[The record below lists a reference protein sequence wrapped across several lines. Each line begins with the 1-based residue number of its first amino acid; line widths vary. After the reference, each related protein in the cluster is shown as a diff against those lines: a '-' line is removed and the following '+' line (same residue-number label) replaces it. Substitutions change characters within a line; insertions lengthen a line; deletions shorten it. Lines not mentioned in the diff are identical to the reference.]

1 MAASHQPQLVFVD
14 GSFEELAQ
22 EMAEFLNIGD
32 DVKALIEKK
41 QKDEVLK
48 KLIIASPALHSI
60 PEKEFAGAYNLLV
73 YLILQSD
80 KAEMFLPRVCDNL
93 TKPITSSPV
102 NGPGL
107 ALNALTTIFNM
118 LKPDDD
124 LRFNVFMAILRFLK
138 FHGLFESLKPY
149 LKSLDDWMND
159 WETDSEDQRQA
170 YEAIAEAAR
179 DAGDVYTS
187 YQYILKA
194 LRTFEDDEVKSEDAQ
209 KIALRA
215 IKAALLSS
223 TQYDFQDLLNVPC
236 IQALSET
243 HPVYF
248 ELLTVF
254 AEKDLE
260 DYNQFREEHEGFVEK
275 EHLDL
280 DKLQTKM
287 RLLTFASLAARTQ
300 TREISYADIAKALQ
314 ISIEEV
320 ELWTIDVIRA
330 QLVEGRMSQQKKV
343 FLVHRT
349 TYRVFG
355 EKQWR
360 QLGDLVDTWRETLTK
375 VVSTLRKEQANL
387 EAQKGRD
394 VEEVERK
401 LASTGLGSG
410 PGERRRG
417 GGDRGDRGERNER
430 APRKERTDDDD

>member
-1 MAASHQPQLVFVD
+1 MAAVHQPQLVFVD

-22 EMAEFLNIGD
+22 EMADFLNVGD
-32 DVKALIEKK
+32 DVKALIEKQ

-60 PEKEFAGAYNLLV
+60 PEKEFSGAYNLLV

-93 TKPITSSPV
+93 TKPITSSPI

-124 LRFNVFMAILRFLK
+124 LRFNVFMAILRFLRQ
-138 FHGLFESLKPY
+138 HSMFENLKPY
-149 LKSLDDWMND
+149 LKSLDDWMAE
-159 WETDSEDQRQA
+159 WETDSDDQRQA
-170 YEAIAEAAR
+170 YEAIADTAR
-179 DAGDVYTS
+179 EAGDAHTS

-209 KIALRA
+209 RIALRA
-215 IKAALLSS
+215 LKTALHAPA
-223 TQYDFQDLLNVPC
+223 QHDFQDLLNIPC

-243 HPVYF
+243 RPVYF

-260 DYNQFREEHEGFVEK
+260 DFNEFREEHEGFVEK

-280 DKLQTKM
+280 ERLQTKM
-287 RLLTFASLAARTQ
+287 RLLTFASLAARSQ
-300 TREISYADIAKALQ
+300 TREIPYDEIAEALQ
-314 ISIEEV
+314 IPNDVV
-320 ELWTIDVIRA
+320 ELWIIDVIRA

-360 QLGDLVDTWRETLTK
+360 QLGDLVDTWRDTLSK
-375 VVSTLRKEQANL
+375 VAATLRKEQAGL
-387 EAQKGRD
+387 EAQKKRD
-394 VEEVERK
+394 LEEAERK
-401 LASTGLGSG
+401 LANASISG
-410 PGERRRG
+410 PGDRRR
-417 GGDRGDRGERNER
+417 GDRGDRGDRNER

>member
-1 MAASHQPQLVFVD
+1 MAAPHQPQLVFVD

-22 EMAEFLNIGD
+22 EMADFLNIGD
-32 DVKALIEKK
+32 DIKALVEKK
-41 QKDEVLK
+41 QKDEILK

-73 YLILQSD
+73 YLILQGDNAS
-80 KAEMFLPRVCDNL
+80 MFLSRVCENL
-93 TKPITSSPV
+93 TKPITSSPI

-107 ALNALTTIFNM
+107 ALNTLTTIFNM
-118 LKPDDD
+118 LKPDDE
-124 LRFNVFMAILRFLK
+124 LRFNVFMAILKFLK
-138 FHGLFESLKPY
+138 THGMFENIKPY
-149 LKSLDDWMND
+149 LKSLDEWMNEWD
-159 WETDSEDQRQA
+159 TDSDDQHQA
-170 YEAIAEAAR
+170 YEAIAETAYE
-179 DAGDVYTS
+179 AGDVHTS

-215 IKAALLSS
+215 LKTALLSP

-236 IQALSET
+236 VQALSET

-280 DKLQTKM
+280 EKLQTKM

-300 TREISYADIAKALQ
+300 TREIPYDEIAEALQ
-314 ISIEEV
+314 ISPEEV
-320 ELWTIDVIRA
+320 ELWIIDVIRA

-360 QLGDLVDTWRETLTK
+360 QLGDLVDTWRDTLNK
-375 VVSTLRKEQANL
+375 VATTLRKEQAGL
-387 EAQKGRD
+387 EAQKKRD
-394 VEEVERK
+394 LEEVERK
-401 LASTGLGSG
+401 LANAGVSG

-417 GGDRGDRGERNER
+417 DRGDRGERSER

>member
-1 MAASHQPQLVFVD
+1 MAAPHQPQLVFVD

-22 EMAEFLNIGD
+22 EMADFLNISE
-32 DVKALIEKK
+32 DVKALIEKN
-41 QKDEVLK
+41 QRDEVLK
-48 KLIIASPALHSI
+48 KLILASPFLHSI

-80 KAEMFLPRVCDNL
+80 KAEMFLPRVCENL
-93 TKPITSSPV
+93 TKPITSSPI

-118 LKPDDD
+118 LKPNDG

-138 FHGLFESLKPY
+138 LHGMFDNLKPY
-149 LKSLDDWMND
+149 LKSLDSWMNQ
-159 WETDSEDQRQA
+159 WGTGSADQRQA
-170 YEAIAEAAR
+170 YEAIAETAR
-179 DAGDVYTS
+179 EAGDAYTS

-194 LRTFEDDEVKSEDAQ
+194 LRTFEDDEVKSEEAQ

-215 IKAALLSS
+215 LQMALLSP

-236 IQALSET
+236 VQALSET

-248 ELLTVF
+248 ELLTIF

-275 EHLDL
+275 EKLDVE
-280 DKLQTKM
+280 KLQTKM
-287 RLLTFASLAARTQ
+287 RLLTFGSLAARTQ
-300 TREISYADIAKALQ
+300 TREIPYEEIAEALQ
-314 ISIEEV
+314 ISPEEV
-320 ELWTIDVIRA
+320 ELWIIDVIRA

-360 QLGDLVDTWRETLTK
+360 QLGDLVDTWRDTLAK
-375 VVSTLRKEQANL
+375 VATTLRKEQASL
-387 EAQKGRD
+387 EAQKKREL
-394 VEEVERK
+394 EEAERK
-401 LASTGLGSG
+401 LTSTAISSG

-417 GGDRGDRGERNER
+417 DRGDRGERSER
-430 APRKERTDDDD
+430 APPRKERTDDDD

>member
-1 MAASHQPQLVFVD
+1 MAAPHQPQLVFVD

-22 EMAEFLNIGD
+22 EMAGFLNIGD
-32 DVKALIEKK
+32 DVKDLIEKK
-41 QKDEVLK
+41 QKDEILK
-48 KLIIASPALHSI
+48 KLILASPALHSI

-80 KAEMFLPRVCDNL
+80 NADALLPRVCDNL
-93 TKPITSSPV
+93 TKPIPTSPI

-107 ALNALTTIFNM
+107 ALNTLTTIFNM
-118 LKPDDD
+118 LKPDDG

-138 FHGLFESLKPY
+138 AHGMFENLKPY
-149 LKSLDDWMND
+149 LKNLDDWVDEWKIGPNQKRQVYVAIEETARESND
-159 WETDSEDQRQA
+159 A
-170 YEAIAEAAR
+170 
-179 DAGDVYTS
+179 YTS

-194 LRTFEDDEVKSEDAQ
+194 LRTFNDDEVKSEDAQ
-209 KIALRA
+209 QIALRA
-215 IKAALLSS
+215 LKTALHSS
-223 TQYDFQDLLNVPC
+223 TQYDFQDLLNAPS

-275 EHLDL
+275 EHLNL

-300 TREISYADIAKALQ
+300 TREIPYEEIAAALQ
-314 ISIEEV
+314 ISAEQV
-320 ELWTIDVIRA
+320 ELWIIDVIRA

-360 QLGDLVDTWRETLTK
+360 QLGDLVDTWRDTLAK
-375 VVSTLRKEQANL
+375 VATTLRKEQAGL
-387 EAQKGRD
+387 EAQKKRD
-394 VEEVERK
+394 LEETERK
-401 LASTGLGSG
+401 LANPGVGSG
-410 PGERRRG
+410 LGERRR
-417 GGDRGDRGERNER
+417 GGDRGDRGGER
-430 APRKERTDDDD
+430 APRKERNDDDD

>member
-1 MAASHQPQLVFVD
+1 MAAPHQPQLVFVD

-22 EMAEFLNIGD
+22 EMADFLSVSEEI
-32 DVKALIEKK
+32 KALVEKK
-41 QKDEVLK
+41 QKDEILK

-80 KAEMFLPRVCDNL
+80 NAAMFLPRVCENL
-93 TKPITSSPV
+93 TKPITSSPI

-107 ALNALTTIFNM
+107 ALNTLTTIFNM
-118 LKPDDD
+118 LKPDDE

-138 FHGLFESLKPY
+138 IHGMFENIKPY
-149 LKSLDDWMND
+149 LKSLDEWMNE

-170 YEAIAEAAR
+170 YEAIAETAR
-179 DAGDVYTS
+179 EAGDVHTS

-194 LRTFEDDEVKSEDAQ
+194 LRTFEDDEVKSENAQ

-215 IKAALLSS
+215 LKTALLSP

-236 IQALSET
+236 VQALSET
-243 HPVYF
+243 HAVYF

-280 DKLQTKM
+280 EKLQTKM

-300 TREISYADIAKALQ
+300 TREIPYDEIAEALQ
-314 ISIEEV
+314 ISPEEV
-320 ELWTIDVIRA
+320 ELWIIDVIRA

-360 QLGDLVDTWRETLTK
+360 QLGDLVDTWRETLSK
-375 VVSTLRKEQANL
+375 VATTLRKEQAGL
-387 EAQKGRD
+387 EAQKKRD
-394 VEEVERK
+394 LEEVERK
-401 LASTGLGSG
+401 LANTGVSG

-417 GGDRGDRGERNER
+417 DRGDRGERSER

>member
-1 MAASHQPQLVFVD
+1 MAAPHQPQLVFVD
-14 GSFEELAQ
+14 GSFDELAQ
-22 EMAEFLNIGD
+22 ETADFLNVGD
-32 DVKALIEKK
+32 DVRALIEKQ

-48 KLIIASPALHSI
+48 KLIIASPALHSV

-80 KAEMFLPRVCDNL
+80 NAEMFLPRVCDNL
-93 TKPITSSPV
+93 TKPITSSPI

-107 ALNALTTIFNM
+107 ALNTLTTIFNM
-118 LKPDDD
+118 LKPDDE

-138 FHGLFESLKPY
+138 QHGMFENLKPY
-149 LKSLDDWMND
+149 LKSLDEWMST

-170 YEAIAEAAR
+170 YEAIAETAR
-179 DAGDVYTS
+179 EAGDINTS

-194 LRTFEDDEVKSEDAQ
+194 LRTFEDGEVKSENAQ

-215 IKAALLSS
+215 LKSALLSP

-236 IQALSET
+236 VQALSET

-280 DKLQTKM
+280 EKLQTKM
-287 RLLTFASLAARTQ
+287 RLLTFASLAARSQ
-300 TREISYADIAKALQ
+300 TREIPYDEIAEALQ
-314 ISIEEV
+314 ISNEVV
-320 ELWTIDVIRA
+320 ELWIIDVIRA

-360 QLGDLVDTWRETLTK
+360 QLGDLVDTWRDTLTK
-375 VVSTLRKEQANL
+375 VAATLRKEQAGL
-387 EAQKGRD
+387 EAQKKRD
-394 VEEVERK
+394 LEEAERK
-401 LASTGLGSG
+401 LANTNISG
-410 PGERRRG
+410 PGDRRR
-417 GGDRGDRGERNER
+417 GDRGDRGERNER
-430 APRKERTDDDD
+430 GPRKERTDDDD

>member
-1 MAASHQPQLVFVD
+1 MAAPHQPQLVFVD

-22 EMAEFLNIGD
+22 EMAGFLNVGD
-32 DVKALIEKK
+32 DVKDLIEKK
-41 QKDEVLK
+41 QKDEILK

-80 KAEMFLPRVCDNL
+80 NAAMFLPRVCENL
-93 TKPITSSPV
+93 TKPITSSPT

-107 ALNALTTIFNM
+107 ALNTLTTIFNM
-118 LKPDDD
+118 LKPDDE
-124 LRFNVFMAILRFLK
+124 LRFNVFMAILKFLK
-138 FHGLFESLKPY
+138 IHGMFENLKPY

-159 WETDSEDQRQA
+159 WETDSEDQRQV

-179 DAGDVYTS
+179 EVGDVYTS

-194 LRTFEDDEVKSEDAQ
+194 LRTFDDDEIKSEDAQ

-215 IKAALLSS
+215 LKTALSS
-223 TQYDFQDLLNVPC
+223 PTQYDFQDLLNVPC
-236 IQALSET
+236 VQTLSDT

-280 DKLQTKM
+280 EKLQRKM

-300 TREISYADIAKALQ
+300 TREIPYDEIAEALQ
-314 ISIEEV
+314 ISPEEV
-320 ELWTIDVIRA
+320 ELWIIDIIRA

-360 QLGDLVDTWRETLTK
+360 QVGDLVDTWRDTLNK
-375 VVSTLRKEQANL
+375 VTATLRKEQAGL
-387 EAQKGRD
+387 ETQKKRD

-401 LASTGLGSG
+401 LANTSISG
-410 PGERRRG
+410 PGERRRIE
-417 GGDRGDRGERNER
+417 RGPDRGERSER
-430 APRKERTDDDD
+430 APRKERTEDDD

>member
-1 MAASHQPQLVFVD
+1 MAAPHQPQLVFVD

-22 EMAEFLNIGD
+22 EMADFLNISD
-32 DVKALIEKK
+32 DVKALVEKN

-48 KLIIASPALHSI
+48 KLVIASPALHSI

-80 KAEMFLPRVCDNL
+80 NASMFLSRVCDNL
-93 TKPITSSPV
+93 TKPITSSPI

-107 ALNALTTIFNM
+107 ALNTLTTIFNM
-118 LKPDDD
+118 LKPDDE
-124 LRFNVFMAILRFLK
+124 LRFNVFMAILKFLK
-138 FHGLFESLKPY
+138 LHGMFENLKPY

-159 WETDSEDQRQA
+159 WETDSDDQRQA
-170 YEAIAEAAR
+170 YEAIAETAR
-179 DAGDVYTS
+179 EAGDAYTS

-215 IKAALLSS
+215 LKTALLSP

-236 IQALSET
+236 VQALSET

-280 DKLQTKM
+280 EKLQTKM

-300 TREISYADIAKALQ
+300 TREIPYDEIAEALQ
-314 ISIEEV
+314 ISPEEV
-320 ELWTIDVIRA
+320 ELWIIDVIRA

-360 QLGDLVDTWRETLTK
+360 QLGDLVDTWRDTLNK
-375 VVSTLRKEQANL
+375 VTSTLRKEQAGL
-387 EAQKGRD
+387 EAQKKRD
-394 VEEVERK
+394 LEEVERK
-401 LASTGLGSG
+401 LANTGASG

-417 GGDRGDRGERNER
+417 DRGDRGERSER

>member
-1 MAASHQPQLVFVD
+1 MAAPHQPQLVFVD

-22 EMAEFLNIGD
+22 EMAEFLNVGD
-32 DVKALIEKK
+32 DVKALIEKN

-73 YLILQSD
+73 YLILQSENV
-80 KAEMFLPRVCDNL
+80 EMFLPRVCDNL
-93 TKPITSSPV
+93 SKPITSSPM

-107 ALNALTTIFNM
+107 ALSTLTTIFNM
-118 LKPDDD
+118 LKPEDEV
-124 LRFNVFMAILRFLK
+124 RFNVFMAILRFLK
-138 FHGLFESLKPY
+138 QHGMFENLKPY
-149 LKSLDDWMND
+149 LKSLDQWMTE

-170 YEAIAEAAR
+170 YEAIADTAR
-179 DAGDVYTS
+179 EAGDASTS

-194 LRTFEDDEVKSEDAQ
+194 LRTFEDGEVKSESAQ

-215 IKAALLSS
+215 LKMALLAPA
-223 TQYDFQDLLNVPC
+223 QYDFQDLLNVPC
-236 IQALSET
+236 VQALSDT

-260 DYNQFREEHEGFVEK
+260 DFNQFREEHEGFVEK

-280 DKLQTKM
+280 ERLQTKM
-287 RLLTFASLAARTQ
+287 RLLTFASLAARSQ
-300 TREISYADIAKALQ
+300 TREIPYDEIAEALQ
-314 ISIEEV
+314 IERGGV
-320 ELWTIDVIRA
+320 ELWIIDVIRA

-360 QLGDLVDTWRETLTK
+360 QLGDLVDTWRDTIQK
-375 VVSTLRKEQANL
+375 VAATLRKEQAGL
-387 EAQKGRD
+387 EAQKKRD
-394 VEEVERK
+394 LEEAERK
-401 LASTGLGSG
+401 LANTTVSG
-410 PGERRRG
+410 PGDRRR
-417 GGDRGDRGERNER
+417 GDRGDRGDRNDR

>member
-1 MAASHQPQLVFVD
+1 MAAPHQPQLVFVD
-14 GSFEELAQ
+14 GTFEELAQ
-22 EMAEFLNIGD
+22 EMADFLNVSD
-32 DVKALIEKK
+32 EVKALIEKK

-73 YLILQSD
+73 YLILQS
-80 KAEMFLPRVCDNL
+80 ENPEVFLRRVCDNL

-107 ALNALTTIFNM
+107 ALSVLTTIFNM

-124 LRFNVFMAILRFLK
+124 LRFNVFKAILKFLK
-138 FHGLFESLKPY
+138 IHGMFETLKPY
-149 LKSLDDWMND
+149 LKPLDDWMEE
-159 WETDSEDQRQA
+159 WGADSDDQRQA
-170 YEAIAEAAR
+170 YEFIADTAR
-179 DAGDVYTS
+179 DAGDSYVA
-187 YQYILKA
+187 YQYTLKA

-209 KIALRA
+209 KLTLRA
-215 IKAALLSS
+215 LKTALLSPA
-223 TQYDFQDLLNVPC
+223 QFDFQDLLNVPC
-236 IQALSET
+236 IQTLSET

-248 ELLTVF
+248 ELLTIF

-260 DYNQFREEHEGFVEK
+260 DFSQFREEHEGFVEK

-280 DKLQTKM
+280 EKLQTKM

-300 TREISYADIAKALQ
+300 TREIPYADIAKALQ
-314 ISIEEV
+314 ISLDEV

-360 QLGDLVDTWRETLTK
+360 QLGDLVDTWRDTLTK
-375 VVSTLRKEQANL
+375 VATTLRKEQANL
-387 EAQKGRD
+387 EAQKKRD
-394 VEEVERK
+394 LEEVERK
-401 LASTGLGSG
+401 LANTGMGSG
-410 PGERRRG
+410 QGERRQ
-417 GGDRGDRGERNER
+417 RGERNER
-430 APRKERTDDDD
+430 GPRKERTDDDD

>member
-1 MAASHQPQLVFVD
+1 MAAPHQPQLVFVD

-22 EMAEFLNIGD
+22 EMADFLNVGD
-32 DVKALIEKK
+32 DVKALIEKS

-80 KAEMFLPRVCDNL
+80 NADKLLPRVCDNL
-93 TKPITSSPV
+93 SKPITSSPM

-107 ALNALTTIFNM
+107 ALNTLTTIFNM

-138 FHGLFESLKPY
+138 VHGMFENLKPY
-149 LKSLDDWMND
+149 LKSLDDWMAE
-159 WETDSEDQRQA
+159 WETDPEDQRQA
-170 YEAIAEAAR
+170 YEAIAETAR
-179 DAGDVYTS
+179 DAGDASTS

-194 LRTFEDDEVKSEDAQ
+194 LRNFGDAEVKSEAAQ

-215 IKAALLSS
+215 LKTALLSP

-236 IQALSET
+236 VQALSET

-260 DYNQFREEHEGFVEK
+260 DFNQFREEHEGFIEK

-280 DKLQTKM
+280 EKLQTKM
-287 RLLTFASLAARTQ
+287 RLLTFTSLAARSQ
-300 TREISYADIAKALQ
+300 TREIPYDEIAEALQ
-314 ISIEEV
+314 ISKEVV
-320 ELWTIDVIRA
+320 ELWIIDVIRA

-360 QLGDLVDTWRETLTK
+360 QLGDLVDTWRDTLQK
-375 VVSTLRKEQANL
+375 VAATLRKEQAGL
-387 EAQKGRD
+387 EAQKKRD
-394 VEEVERK
+394 LEEAERK
-401 LASTGLGSG
+401 LANTSVSG
-410 PGERRRG
+410 PGDRRR
-417 GGDRGDRGERNER
+417 GDRGDRGDRNER

>member
-1 MAASHQPQLVFVD
+1 MAAPHQPQLVFVD

-22 EMAEFLNIGD
+22 EMANFLNVAD
-32 DVKALIEKK
+32 DVRALLEKN

-80 KAEMFLPRVCDNL
+80 KAEMLLPRVCDNL
-93 TKPITSSPV
+93 TKPITSSPI

-118 LKPDDD
+118 LKPDDE

-138 FHGLFESLKPY
+138 FHGMFENLKPY
-149 LKSLDDWMND
+149 LKSLDDWLVN

-170 YEAIAEAAR
+170 YEAIADTAR
-179 DAGDVYTS
+179 EAGDAYTS

-194 LRTFEDDEVKSEDAQ
+194 LRTFDDEDIKSEQAQ

-215 IKAALLSS
+215 LKTALLSP

-236 IQALSET
+236 VQALSDT
-243 HPVYF
+243 NPVYF

-275 EHLDL
+275 EHFDL
-280 DKLQTKM
+280 EKLQTKM

-300 TREISYADIAKALQ
+300 TREIPYDEIAEALQ
-314 ISIEEV
+314 ISLDEV
-320 ELWTIDVIRA
+320 ELWIIDIIRA

-360 QLGDLVDTWRETLTK
+360 QLGDLVDTWRDTLAK
-375 VVSTLRKEQANL
+375 VATTLRKEQAGL
-387 EAQKGRD
+387 EAQRKRD
-394 VEEVERK
+394 LEEAERK

-417 GGDRGDRGERNER
+417 ERGDRVERG
-430 APRKERTDDDD
+430 PRKERTDDDD